1 MHVAVSPCA
10 AAQPAAVGEKPRTL
24 ARLSF
29 LALLPAK
36 TPHCPVVRRA
46 PLGRACARVCR
57 SLNSNAAERAAWSKL
72 YGEVWLAPTYDEKE
86 ALPSSASEERAQW
99 IRAPLVD
106 RRYESDDNV
115 SVKSANTSMSG
126 SRKDLRYRPLALA
139 PRTTG
144 GIRQAYLQRLGLLSE
159 READVDE
166 P

>member
-1 MHVAVSPCA
+1 MLPAAPVRRRSRQPSARSPEPSRAFLVSPFCPPKHRTVPSCA
-10 AAQPAAVGEKPRTL
+10 ERHIG
-24 ARLSF
+24 
-29 LALLPAK
+29 
-36 TPHCPVVRRA
+36 C
-46 PLGRACARVCR
+46 ACARVCR

-139 PRTTG
+139 PRTSG

-159 READVDE
+159 REAEVDE